1 MKRKL
6 TTLIVLSFAFILASC
21 GMTTE
26 EIDTA
31 ITQLD
36 TIYQNGTYDEAKTE
50 IEKLDKSYNK
60 MSDEQKNKFGELR
73 SSVEYAVASVQGI
86 NDSFNSV
93 QNYYGQKL
101 YYEAQQELD
110 KILQNYKLPPSE
122 QKKFDEKQT
131 AVSQAITS
139 WEITETIQQAE
150 ESFNNGNY
158 NSASDMLSKIDTSNL
173 TNEQNQKITSLK
185 EKITS
190 AKAKAERKKA
200 EAERKKKENSM
211 PEYVRELKNDLGVPD
226 NINVTYKI
234 SEPYFW
240 SGGGY
245 NLISVDFYHNG
256 EWVAGT
262 EIDAITHEQ
271 VKGILMYNGK

>member
-1 MKRKL
+1 MKRKIL
-6 TTLIVLSFAFILASC
+6 LVVILSFIFILAAC

-36 TIYQNGTYDEAKTE
+36 TAYQSGTYDEAKTE

-86 NDSFNSV
+86 NDSLNSV

-110 KILQNYKLPPSE
+110 KISQIYKLPPNE

-139 WEITETIQQAE
+139 WEITETIQKAE
-150 ESFNNGNY
+150 EFFNSGNY
-158 NSASDMLSKIDTSNL
+158 NSASDILSKIDTSNL

-185 EKITS
+185 EKIAS
-190 AKAKAERKKA
+190 AKAEVESKGVNSVQTAIDFVLQYRK
-200 EAERKKKENSM
+200 S
-211 PEYVRELKNDLGVPD
+211 
-226 NINVTYKI
+226 
-234 SEPYFW
+234 
-240 SGGGY
+240 
-245 NLISVDFYHNG
+245 NG
-256 EWVAGT
+256 EANMDNYLGNVYSG
-262 EIDAITHEQ
+262 EEYSDYYL
-271 VKGILMYNGK
+271 VKVRVTRNANGESRYKVYKSTGIVEYIGSGSDWIGK